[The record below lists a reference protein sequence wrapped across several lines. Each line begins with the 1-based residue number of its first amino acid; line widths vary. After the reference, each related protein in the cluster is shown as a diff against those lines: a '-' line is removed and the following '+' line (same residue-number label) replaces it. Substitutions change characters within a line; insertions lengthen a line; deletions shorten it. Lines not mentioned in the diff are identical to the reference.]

1 MTIKTLS
8 VSQLKA
14 RLSEQLRIVKAGER
28 VVVTERGRPVAMLVP
43 LERDDS
49 VDTGLAELAEK
60 GLVRLGSGELSADFL
75 TRRRPPDADGRVLAA
90 LLDEREAGL

>member
-49 VDTGLAELAEK
+49 VDADLTELAEK
-60 GLVRLGSGELSADFL
+60 GLVRLGSGEFTADFQTL
-75 TRRRPPDADGRVLAA
+75 RRPTDAEGKVLAA